1 MDILRDRPRG
11 QQRALT
17 LSTRWTNVSSYST
30 PNFLCYEGRKTP
42 NDLGHCWVFFLL
54 LQLKDGLTDTL
65 PDSLGGHKSK
75 QPAPTP
81 KSTPENW
88 SMRAINLWYCCLSCC
103 HFYNRSVI
111 LLQPWP
117 SLSMLSLLCS
127 AQNLVV
133 PNAIF
138 AAVTLDSKYIVVA
151 SSWWHL
157 GPMRVLDLNE
167 AWKVS
172 IWHFQLV
179 STDKVWNSLIYM
191 GILPYMRKTCK
202 CWARRNVHLTS
213 SILWPP

>member
-1 MDILRDRPRG
+1 MHHITEPWITRCKPRSLALDPLEKWKSTTGANLSPLFPVLKMDCSIRDRPRG

-17 LSTRWTNVSSYST
+17 LSTCWTNISSYST

-42 NDLGHCWVFFLL
+42 NDLGHCWGFFLL

-75 QPAPTP
+75 QPAPMP
-81 KSTPENW
+81 KSTPQNW
-88 SMRAINLWYCCLSCC
+88 SMRAINSWYCCLSCC

-151 SSWWHL
+151 FSW
-157 GPMRVLDLNE
+157 
-167 AWKVS
+167 
-172 IWHFQLV
+172 
-179 STDKVWNSLIYM
+179 
-191 GILPYMRKTCK
+191 
-202 CWARRNVHLTS
+202 
-213 SILWPP
+213 